1 MIRLNNIVVKF
12 GDFTA
17 LHDINVHVKEG
28 EFFTFLGPSGCG
40 KTTTLRT
47 ITGFIEPAEG
57 QVFVRDRDITHVPI
71 EERNVGIVFQSYAL
85 FPTMTVYDNIAFG
98 LRFKKM

>member
-1 MIRLNNIVVKF
+1 MIQLNDIVVKF

-17 LHDINVHVKEG
+17 LHNINVHVKEG

-47 ITGFIEPAEG
+47 VTGFIEPFPAPSSSRAG
-57 QVFVRDRDITHVPI
+57 TSPMFPLRTAIL
-71 EERNVGIVFQSYAL
+71 AL
-85 FPTMTVYDNIAFG
+85 SSRAMHFSPQ
-98 LRFKKM
+98 